1 MRNKGAGVM
10 AKTPLVQSV
19 NRAIDILELLNKER
33 SLGITQIGQ
42 AVGLEKTTVFRLLQT
57 LCARGYVR
65 QDLSTQLYSET
76 MKLFEM
82 GIQMVDAHG
91 LLKKARPHIEALAM
105 STRETVNLAVLDGRN
120 IVYVDKV
127 ESSEVIKADLGVG
140 RSFPAY
146 ATSLGK
152 SILALLTDDQLEL
165 LYKGE
170 TFIPL
175 TSATVSSLE
184 DLNEQIRE
192 IRIHGY
198 ASDNEELVSGL
209 SCVAAAIRDFKGAP
223 VAAISAAFPSYR
235 FPINSTE
242 RQRMAGL
249 IKRAAQS
256 ISIELGFLE

>member
-1 MRNKGAGVM
+1 M

-57 LCARGYVR
+57 LCSRGYVR

-76 MKLFEM
+76 MKLFDM
-82 GIQMVDAHG
+82 GIRMVDAHG

-105 STRETVNLAVLDGRN
+105 STRETVNLAVLDGKD

-127 ESSEVIKADLGVG
+127 ESMEVIKADLGVG

-152 SILALLTDDQLEL
+152 CILALLKEDQLEAL
-165 LYKGE
+165 FKEE

-175 TSATVSSLE
+175 TPRTVSCLD
-184 DLNEQIRE
+184 DLKEQIRE
-192 IRIHGY
+192 IRIRGY
-198 ASDNEELVSGL
+198 ASDDEELVNGL
-209 SCVAAAIRDFKGAP
+209 SCVAAAIRDFKGTP

-235 FPINSTE
+235 FPINSPE

>member
-1 MRNKGAGVM
+1 M

-19 NRAIDILELLNKER
+19 NRAFDILELLNQER

-57 LCARGYVR
+57 LCSRGYVR

-82 GIQMVDAHG
+82 GIRMVDAHG

-105 STRETVNLAVLDGRN
+105 STRETVNLAVLDGKD

-127 ESSEVIKADLGVG
+127 ESMEVIKADLGVG

-152 SILALLTDDQLEL
+152 SILALLKEDQLQA
-165 LYKGE
+165 LYKE
-170 TFIPL
+170 EKFIPL
-175 TSATVSSLE
+175 TSRTVSGLD
-184 DLNEQIRE
+184 DLKEQIRE
-192 IRIHGY
+192 IRIRGY
-198 ASDNEELVSGL
+198 ASDDEELVNGL
-209 SCVAAAIRDFKGAP
+209 SCVAVAIRDFKGAP

-235 FPINSTE
+235 FPENSPE
-242 RQRMAGL
+242 RQRMAEL

>member
-1 MRNKGAGVM
+1 M

-42 AVGLEKTTVFRLLQT
+42 ALGLEKTTVFRLLQT

-65 QDLSTQLYSET
+65 QDLSTQMYSET
-76 MKLFEM
+76 MKLFDM
-82 GIQMVDAHG
+82 GIRMVDSHG

-152 SILALLTDDQLEL
+152 SILALLTDNQLGL

-175 TSATVSSLE
+175 TSATVSGLE
-184 DLNEQIRE
+184 DLKEQIRE
-192 IRIHGY
+192 IRIRGY
-198 ASDNEELVSGL
+198 ASDDEELVQGL
-209 SCVAAAIRDFKGAP
+209 SCIGAAIRDFKGAP
-223 VAAISAAFPSYR
+223 VAAVSAAFPSYR
-235 FPINSTE
+235 FPINSPE
-242 RQRMAGL
+242 RQQMAEL

>member
-1 MRNKGAGVM
+1 M

-19 NRAIDILELLNKER
+19 NRAIDILELLNQER
-33 SLGITQIGQ
+33 SLGITQISQ
-42 AVGLEKTTVFRLLQT
+42 TVGLEKTTVFRLLQT

-65 QDLSTQLYSET
+65 QDLSTQSYSET

-82 GIQMVDAHG
+82 GIRIVDSHG

-127 ESSEVIKADLGVG
+127 ESTEVIKADLGVG
-140 RSFPAY
+140 KSFPAY

-152 SILALLTDDQLEL
+152 SILALLKEDQLEV
-165 LYKGE
+165 LYGGE
-170 TFIPL
+170 IFTSL
-175 TSATVSSLE
+175 TSRTVPDLE
-184 DLNEQIRE
+184 ALKAQIRE
-192 IRIHGY
+192 IRIRGY
-198 ASDNEELVSGL
+198 ASDDEELVNGL
-209 SCVAAAIRDFKGAP
+209 SCVAAAIRDFKGTP

-235 FPINSTE
+235 FPIDSPE
-242 RQRMAGL
+242 RLRMAGL